1 MEGEPQLQKLKKLE
15 IVIEAIKL
23 DQVIAIIDEA
33 GASGYTIVS
42 STTGRGQR
50 GRRAGGGLTNVFR
63 NAMVMAVVEDAVA
76 ATILKRLEHLIQ
88 HFAGMAVVTD
98 ALVLWPDYGRDRSKP
113 ASPRTGA
120 AP

>member
-1 MEGEPQLQKLKKLE
+1 MEGCPGLQKLKKLE

-50 GRRAGGGLTNVFR
+50 GRRAGGELSDVFK
-63 NAMVMAVVEDAVA
+63 NAMVMTVVDETTA
-76 ATILKRLEHLIQ
+76 AQILRRLETLIQ

-98 ALVLWPDYGRDRSKP
+98 VSVLWPNYGRDRSKP
-113 ASPRTGA
+113 ASTRR
-120 AP
+120 